1 MEPPT
6 DTSGRQLPQ
15 RRPIFETI
23 TFDDDQLVA
32 VILDGDGVA
41 VPVRA
46 ISQALGLDPRYQLE
60 RLRQHDVLVTGLR
73 EVRMPQGGR
82 LQVVVALLARFIPFW
97 LATITPNQVDVATL
111 PKLIRYQ
118 SELVDVL
125 NRLYGHELTPTR
137 PTSPDPITAD
147 LYRRLDELF
156 VELRLT
162 RELIRDQQAAEF
174 EQDTRL
180 EALETVV
187 EDLQQQIL
195 QHTVVTPA
203 QQEVL
208 KRGIRRIA
216 VRYKQ
221 RTGADRYALLFAQ
234 FCKALGT
241 PRYDA
246 LPARLYT
253 RALDWI
259 EEQARALLP
268 DDPEAL
274 PQRQEPLL

>member
-6 DTSGRQLPQ
+6 DNSEPYLPQ
-15 RRPIFETI
+15 RRPVFQNI

-32 VILDGDGVA
+32 AILDGDGVA
-41 VPVRA
+41 VSVRA

-82 LQVVVALLARFIPFW
+82 LQVVIALLARFIPFW
-97 LATITPNQVDVATL
+97 LATVTPNQVDAAMRA
-111 PKLIRYQ
+111 KLVRYQ

-125 NRLYGHELTPTR
+125 NRLYGQELTPTR
-137 PTSPDPITAD
+137 PASSDLATAE

-162 RELIRDQQAAEF
+162 RELLRDQRETEVA
-174 EQDTRL
+174 QDARL
-180 EALETVV
+180 EAIETVV
-187 EDLQQQIL
+187 DDLQQQLL
-195 QHTVVTPA
+195 QHTAITPA

-208 KRGIRRIA
+208 KRGIKRIA

-221 RTGADRYALLFAQ
+221 RTGTDRYALLFAQ
-234 FCKALGT
+234 FCKTLGT

-246 LPARLYT
+246 LPAHLYQ

-259 EEQARALLP
+259 EEQAKALLP

-274 PQRQEPLL
+274 PPRQEPLL

>member
-1 MEPPT
+1 MEPPQN
-6 DTSGRQLPQ
+6 SLGPQLPQ
-15 RRPIFETI
+15 RRPILQTI

-82 LQVVVALLARFIPFW
+82 LQVVVALLARYIPFW
-97 LATITPNQVDVATL
+97 LATVTPSQVDVATR
-111 PKLIRYQ
+111 PKLVRYQ

-125 NRLYGHELTPTR
+125 DRLYGQELTPAR
-137 PTSPDPITAD
+137 QAPPDPTTAA

-162 RELIRDQQAAEF
+162 RELIRDQQAAET
-174 EQDTRL
+174 EQNARL
-180 EALETVV
+180 EALESVV
-187 EDLQQQIL
+187 DDLQQQIL
-195 QHTVVTPA
+195 QHTVITSA

-208 KRGIRRIA
+208 KRGIKRIA

-234 FCKALGT
+234 FCKTLGT

-246 LPARLYT
+246 LPAHLYT

>member
-6 DTSGRQLPQ
+6 DGPEPRLPQ
-15 RRPIFETI
+15 RRPTFQTI
-23 TFDDDQLVA
+23 TFDDDQLIA

-73 EVRMPQGGR
+73 EVRMPHGGR

-97 LATITPNQVDVATL
+97 LATVTPAQVDTVMR
-111 PKLIRYQ
+111 PKLVRYQ
-118 SELVDVL
+118 NELVDVL
-125 NRLYGHELTPTR
+125 NRLYGQELAPSRATPA
-137 PTSPDPITAD
+137 DPATAE

-162 RELIRDQQAAEF
+162 RELLRDQQKVEAA
-174 EQDTRL
+174 QDARL
-180 EALETVV
+180 EGLETAVD
-187 EDLQQQIL
+187 DLQQQIL
-195 QHTVVTPA
+195 QHTAITPA

-208 KRGIRRIA
+208 KRGIKRIA

-221 RTGADRYALLFAQ
+221 RTGGDRYALLFAQ

-246 LPARLYT
+246 LPAHLYPS
-253 RALDWI
+253 ALDWI

-274 PQRQEPLL
+274 PPRQETLL